1 MYYSE
6 SLLVCITTSSK
17 YFESSF
23 NQIQTFGYFLNKT
36 VIINYGMNK
45 NDIFTGKF
53 IKKIST

>member
-1 MYYSE
+1 
-6 SLLVCITTSSK
+6 L
-17 YFESSF
+17 
-23 NQIQTFGYFLNKT
+23 FLNKT

>member
-1 MYYSE
+1 LSQV
-6 SLLVCITTSSK
+6 LIKFKHLVI
-17 YFESSF
+17 
-23 NQIQTFGYFLNKT
+23 LNKT